1 VENTTQEKPSARV
14 KGDFPM
20 YTLMVRSKVKAAH
33 VTEVEAAVK
42 RVFAALQQEQPNG
55 IRYASC
61 RLSDGVT
68 YVAVLERDDGVDNPL
83 PALPEFRAFQEN
95 LKNWMAEPPISEQ
108 VTVIGS
114 YRFF

>member
-1 VENTTQEKPSARV
+1 VDNIAQKTIARV
-14 KGDFPM
+14 KGNFSM
-20 YTLMVRSKVKAAH
+20 SVLMVRSKVKAAQ

-42 RVFAALQQEQPNG
+42 SVFAALHQAQPEG

-61 RLSDGVT
+61 RLPDGVT
-68 YVAVLERDDGVDNPL
+68 YMAVLELDDGVDNPL

-95 LKNWMAEPPISEQ
+95 LKNWMAEPPIVEPL
-108 VTVIGS
+108 TVIGS

>member
-1 VENTTQEKPSARV
+1 
-14 KGDFPM
+14 
-20 YTLMVRSKVKAAH
+20 MVRSKVKAAN
-33 VTEVEAAVK
+33 VTEVDAAVK
-42 RVFAALQQEQPNG
+42 RIFAALQQEQPNG

-68 YVAVLERDDGVDNPL
+68 YIALLEIDDGVDNPL

-95 LKNWMAEPPISEQ
+95 LKNWMAEPPTSEQ